1 MGQSIHTSQVI
12 LPPPLFM
19 LSLLF
24 VLPSCGVVVV
34 LHDAERD
41 SQYTRPKSYYRHL
54 CLCYPYYL
62 SSQVVEL
69 LLFWMMQKGTV
80 NTHVASHITATSVC
94 VIPTICPPKLGVVVQ
109 LSKGTIYTHIPSH
122 ITATSVCVIPTIC
135 PPKLWSCCSARCRM
149 GQSIHTSQ
157 VILPPPLFVL
167 SLLFVLPS
175 WELLCSC
182 RKEQSIHTSQVILP
196 PPLFVLSLL
205 FVLPSWELL
214 CSCRKEQS
222 IPTSQ
227 VILPPPLFVLSLLF
241 DLPSW
246 ELLCSCRKEQSI
258 PTSQVILPPP
268 LFVLSL
274 LFLLPSCGVVVLHD
288 AARDSQYTRPKSYYR
303 HLCLCYP
310 YYLSS
315 QVGSCCAVVERN
327 NQYPRPKS
335 YYRHLCLCY
344 PYYLSSQVGS
354 CCAVVER
361 NNQYPRPKSY
371 YRHLCL
377 CYPYYLNSQ
386 VGSCC
391 AVVERNNLY
400 PRPKSYYRHLCLCYP
415 YYFSSQIVE
424 LLFCMMQ
431 QGTVNTHVPSHITA
445 TSVCVIPTICPPKLG
460 VVVQLS
466 KGTIN
471 THVPSHITATS
482 VCVIPTICPLKLKGQ
497 LRPTSQV
504 VKPPPLLVSSRMF
517 VLPSCGVVVQLPK
530 GTINNHVQVHNTAIF
545 VCVIPTVCPPK
556 FWNCT
561 ARYRKGQSIPTS
573 KSTIPPF
580 LIVLSLLFV
589 LLSFGIV
596 LQDTTRPKS

>member
-1 MGQSIHTSQVI
+1 MKNADYRRVSYTKVWSCAVCGKVQSILTSLVLHHLCLCHPYCLSSQVVELLLFCMMQKGTVNTHVASHITATSVCVIPTICPPKLGVVVHLSKGTIYTHVPSHITATSVCVIPTICPPKLWSFCSARCRMGQSIHTSQVI

-135 PPKLWSCCSARCRM
+135 PPKLWSCCSTRCRM

-205 FVLPSWELL
+205 FVLPS
-214 CSCRKEQS
+214 
-222 IPTSQ
+222 
-227 VILPPPLFVLSLLF
+227 
-241 DLPSW
+241 
-246 ELLCSCRKEQSI
+246 
-258 PTSQVILPPP
+258 
-268 LFVLSL
+268 
-274 LFLLPSCGVVVLHD
+274 CGVVVLHD
-288 AARDSQYTRPKSYYR
+288 ALRDNQYTRPKSYYR

-482 VCVIPTICPLKLKGQ
+482 VCVIPTICPLKLW
-497 LRPTSQV
+497 
-504 VKPPPLLVSSRMF
+504 
-517 VLPSCGVVVQLPK
+517 SCCS
-530 GTINNHVQVHNTAIF
+530 A
-545 VCVIPTVCPPK
+545 
-556 FWNCT
+556 
-561 ARYRKGQSIPTS
+561 
-573 KSTIPPF
+573 
-580 LIVLSLLFV
+580 
-589 LLSFGIV
+589 
-596 LQDTTRPKS
+596 